1 MNSMNSL
8 THQLRSL
15 RLRPPSRRLSRRLFG
30 HVASGWGQARPGP
43 PRVVWPLA
51 VTAAASLMLA
61 AWVVREMPAGVQ
73 RALAPDVAA
82 ANRALRDPQ
91 WSATQ
96 PPGWHSARNAAPRP
110 RLEWTNT
117 GPFFSS
123 MPSLSGW
130 RTNRSW

>member
-1 MNSMNSL
+1 MHFTL
-8 THQLRSL
+8 
-15 RLRPPSRRLSRRLFG
+15 
-30 HVASGWGQARPGP
+30 

-51 VTAAASLMLA
+51 VTAAASLVLA
-61 AWVVREMPAGVQ
+61 VWVAREMPAGLQ
-73 RALAPDVAA
+73 RVLAPDVVA
-82 ANRALRDPQ
+82 ANRALSDPR
-91 WSATQ
+91 WSAAQ

-123 MPSLSGW
+123 MPSLTGW